1 MRNGFRIESMS
12 LLFNA
17 LYLCYLEKGCKTALL
32 QASKES
38 AEAAFLYRVWD
49 DIPDKKNF
57 AYGYMTVL
65 RGDFREDR
73 FKVKSVYDRYVLAVF
88 YERMGRKDRAA
99 REYLKVC
106 REAEGLFAAET
117 CYRAYRL
124 GIDSARVILKRRFP
138 DTYYLYFVE

>member
-1 MRNGFRIESMS
+1 LKNGLRIEDMS

-17 LYLCYLEKGCKTALL
+17 LYLCYLERGCKSALL

-49 DIPDKKNF
+49 NIPDKKNF
-57 AYGYMTVL
+57 AYGYMMIL

-73 FKVKSVYDRYVLAVF
+73 FRVKSVYDRYVLAIF
-88 YERMGRKDRAA
+88 YERMGKKDKAA
-99 REYLKVC
+99 REYLTVC

-117 CYRAYRL
+117 CYRAYSL
-124 GIDSARVILKRRFP
+124 GIDSARAILRRRFP